1 MYQCNLAHVV
11 YLLGEY
17 PHEFGTL
24 KLAIQQIR
32 PGTKGQEISYSYPS
46 VFPCVI
52 GHPAQKFR
60 ISLS

>member
-1 MYQCNLAHVV
+1 MV

-46 VFPCVI
+46 AFPCVL
-52 GHPAQKFR
+52 GHLAQNFR
-60 ISLS
+60 I